1 MLNRNSAGEPCH
13 PVVGG
18 TPYRQTTSETALLG
32 VDVQND
38 VMAES
43 VNAEAIVTAV
53 ATLVTNARRADIP
66 AIWVQHSDQ
75 GLPEGSD
82 GWRIVLELEPATSS
96 RSCTR
101 PGGVLRRHPPW
112 VRHHARGGRA
122 HHPRHARTR
131 LAPRPGRS
139 HPSSQRPSRVDEAA
153 RRRRLGDDDRRG
165 LRLKPAVPLAA
176 KLPTLGVTQ
185 SMAGRSAGEL
195 PTL

>member
-43 VNAEAIVTAV
+43 VNAEAVVTAV

-75 GLPEGSD
+75 GLQKGVTGGASF
-82 GWRIVLELEPATSS
+82 SS
-96 RSCTR
+96 WN
-101 PGGVLRRHPPW
+101 RR
-112 VRHHARGGRA
+112 RAAGRA
-122 HHPRHARTR
+122 QDLGAFYGGIHRGCDITLVADAHITR
-131 LAPRPGRS
+131 DMREHGLPHGPDEVI
-139 HPSSQRPSRVDEAA
+139 RVLNAQAAWTKQPDAVGSVTTTAEAFA
-153 RRRRLGDDDRRG
+153 
-165 LRLKPAVPLAA
+165 
-176 KLPTLGVTQ
+176 
-185 SMAGRSAGEL
+185 
-195 PTL
+195 